1 MTVASRTFR
10 STPNRSASETWRAIV
25 ELLTQGRDGEVR
37 NELLTVVGEAAS
49 IISDRAPK
57 HAPIVITC
65 DGPRTRIYCVYDE
78 DAVESEGE
86 DETMLGYDPLAGKWR
101 VSLPCQEDDL
111 LWIESALRKKSSRI
125 AARDALAGISIDD
138 DDKTP
143 ETRTLTLDP
152 KRFLEL

>member
-10 STPNRSASETWRAIV
+10 STPHRSASETWRAIV

-143 ETRTLTLDP
+143 ETRTLTLDA